1 MMAKE
6 NQIVVDASNS
16 PAGRVASYASK
27 QALLG
32 NKVFVV
38 NCDKAIVTGNK
49 RSVIGEFMEMRT
61 RGGHS
66 LNGPHYPSIPFRII
80 KRMVRGML
88 PYKQE
93 RGRMALK
100 RVICY
105 NDTPKELESSKKV
118 SLVREIRSKS
128 IALKEL
134 SREM

>member
-1 MMAKE
+1 MAKE
-6 NQIVVDASNS
+6 NQIVLDATATA
-16 PAGRVASYASK
+16 AGRVASYASK

-49 RSVIGEFMEMRT
+49 RSVVGEFMIART

-80 KRMVRGML
+80 KRMVRGMV

-118 SLVREIRSKS
+118 SLIKEVRSKS
-128 IALKEL
+128 IVLKEL

>member
-1 MMAKE
+1 MTKE
-6 NQIVVDASNS
+6 NQIVLDAANT

-32 NKVFVV
+32 IKVIVI
-38 NCDKAIVTGNK
+38 NCDKAIVTGRK
-49 RSVIGEFMEMRT
+49 RAVIGEFMEART

-80 KRMVRGML
+80 KRMVRGMV

-105 NDTPKELESSKKV
+105 NDTPKEFESAKKV
-118 SLVREIRSKS
+118 SIAKEIRTKS
-128 IALKEL
+128 IALDVL